1 ADNSNEIIF
10 NYANWSNNLLYFPF
24 TAQLVK
30 DGSNGTISPGDFTGN
45 ATFSFSYE

>member
-1 ADNSNEIIF
+1 
-10 NYANWSNNLLYFPF
+10 NWSNNLLYFPF